1 MPSSRFTAQRLVA
14 AFLLGC
20 LLFNYPI
27 LSLFNRGADVGG
39 LPLLF
44 VFLMGSW
51 LGLIALMA
59 WIIER
64 RRDD

>member
-20 LLFNYPI
+20 ILFNYPV
-27 LSLFNRGADVGG
+27 LSLFNRPGELAG
-39 LPLLF
+39 LPPLYA
-44 VFLMGSW
+44 FLMGSW

-59 WIIER
+59 WIVER
-64 RRDD
+64 GRDR

>member
-1 MPSSRFTAQRLVA
+1 MPSSRFTSQRLVA

-20 LLFNYPI
+20 ALFNYPL
-27 LSLFNRGADVGG
+27 LSLFNRDSSIAG

-59 WIIER
+59 WIAEQR
-64 RRDD
+64 QDE